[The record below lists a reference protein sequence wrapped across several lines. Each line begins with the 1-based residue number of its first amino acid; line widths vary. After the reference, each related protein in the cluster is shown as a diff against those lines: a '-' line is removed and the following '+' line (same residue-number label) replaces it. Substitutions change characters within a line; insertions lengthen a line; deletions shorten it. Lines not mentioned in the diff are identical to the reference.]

1 MSLLFSLDPFHII
14 LPIPQIPYVLA
25 VQLTR
30 IIRQTA
36 AVSLATNKSIRA
48 SQSVEA
54 KHQLSRGKAEVIPSI
69 NM

>member
-14 LPIPQIPYVLA
+14 LPVLRIPYVLA

-36 AVSLATNKSIRA
+36 AVSLATNKSVRHKELRLNIRCQEEKQK
-48 SQSVEA
+48 SFPV
-54 KHQLSRGKAEVIPSI
+54 
-69 NM
+69 